1 MEESFMEDFSG
12 FYKLSVEER
21 LAKVK
26 KAAGL
31 SDEEADA
38 LKDSGALKLERADK
52 TVENVIGAVHLPLG
66 LATNFTINGKHH
78 VIPMAVEESSVIAAA
93 CKAAK
98 QTLPDGFKADAD
110 ESIMIGQVQI
120 THLEDVTEA
129 TKNLALNRKEILGIA
144 SGHMKQHE
152 RYGCGVRDFET
163 KVLDTERGPMVIV
176 DFFIAVGDAQGANM
190 VNTVLEN
197 VAPSLTQLTGGTV
210 RLRIISNL
218 ATRRKARAS
227 AVWKKSVVGEEAIEG
242 VLDAC
247 EFAKHDIYRCA
258 THNKGIMNGIDAVAI
273 ATGNDW
279 RSVEAGAHSFASLGH
294 YKPLTHYHR
303 NEKGDL
309 IGSIELPLAVATV
322 GPAINSSPTAK
333 TALKIMGVKSSKE
346 LAMVMACVGLANNF
360 AALSALST
368 EGIQKGHMKL
378 HARNIA
384 MYTGAVTPGET
395 EAVAEALSSERNFD
409 IEHAKSVLEKIRKG

>member
-1 MEESFMEDFSG
+1 MEDFSG

-31 SDEEADA
+31 TDEEADA
-38 LKDSGALKLERADK
+38 LKESGALKLERADK

-66 LATNFTINGKHH
+66 LATNFTINGKSH

-98 QTLPDGFKADAD
+98 QTLPEGFKADAD

-120 THLEDVTEA
+120 TRLVDITEA
-129 TKNLALNRKEILGIA
+129 TKNLALNRKEILGVA
-144 SGHMKQHE
+144 SSHMRQHE

-163 KVLDTERGPMVIV
+163 KVLDTERGPMIIV

-197 VAPSLTQLTGGTV
+197 VAPSLAQLTGGTI

-227 AVWKKSVVGEEAIEG
+227 AIWKKSVVGEEVIEG
-242 VLDAC
+242 VLDAMA
-247 EFAKHDIYRCA
+247 FAKHDIYRCA
-258 THNKGIMNGIDAVAI
+258 THNKG
-273 ATGNDW
+273 
-279 RSVEAGAHSFASLGH
+279 
-294 YKPLTHYHR
+294 
-303 NEKGDL
+303 
-309 IGSIELPLAVATV
+309 
-322 GPAINSSPTAK
+322 
-333 TALKIMGVKSSKE
+333 
-346 LAMVMACVGLANNF
+346 
-360 AALSALST
+360 
-368 EGIQKGHMKL
+368 
-378 HARNIA
+378 
-384 MYTGAVTPGET
+384 
-395 EAVAEALSSERNFD
+395 
-409 IEHAKSVLEKIRKG
+409 

>member
-1 MEESFMEDFSG
+1 MEDFSG

>member
-1 MEESFMEDFSG
+1 MEDFSG
-12 FYKLSVEER
+12 FYKLSLEER

-31 SDEEADA
+31 TDDEANA

-52 TVENVIGAVHLPLG
+52 TVENVIGAIHLPLG
-66 LATNFTINGKHH
+66 LATNFTINGRSHI
-78 VIPMAVEESSVIAAA
+78 IPMAVEESSVIAAA

-98 QTLPDGFKADAD
+98 QALPEGFKADAD
-110 ESIMIGQVQI
+110 ESVMIGQVQI
-120 THLEDVTEA
+120 TRLEDVTEA
-129 TKNLALNRKEILGIA
+129 KKNLVLNRKEILGFAA
-144 SGHMKQHE
+144 SHMKQHE
-152 RYGCGVRDFET
+152 KYGCGVRDFET
-163 KVLDTERGPMVIV
+163 KVLDTERGPMIIV

-197 VAPSLTQLTGGTV
+197 VAPSLAQLTGGTV

-218 ATRRKARAS
+218 ATRRKVRAS
-227 AVWKKSVVGEEAIEG
+227 AVWKKGVVGEEIIDG
-242 VLDAC
+242 VLDAN
-247 EFAKHDIYRCA
+247 EFAKNDIYRCA

-279 RSVEAGAHSFASLGH
+279 RSVEAGAHAFASLGH
-294 YKPLTHYHR
+294 YKPLTHYHI
-303 NEKGDL
+303 NERGDL
-309 IGSIELPLAVATV
+309 MGSIELPLAVATV

-346 LAMVMACVGLANNF
+346 LAMCMACVGLANNF
-360 AALSALST
+360 AALAALST

-384 MYTGAVTPGET
+384 MYAGAETPQEI
-395 EAVAEALSSERNFD
+395 EAVAEALSGERNFD
-409 IEHAKSVLEKIRKG
+409 IEHAKKVLEKVRKA